1 MQRTGDRKRA
11 EMKQTNECIS
21 IFHAVTLLGKR
32 DSIWSEMDRW
42 EKFDAKIYCSK
53 KENSSYQLEIRE
65 IA

>member
-1 MQRTGDRKRA
+1 
-11 EMKQTNECIS
+11 MKQTNECIS

-42 EKFDAKIYCSK
+42 EKFDAKIYFSK
-53 KENSSYQLEIRE
+53 KENTSYQLKIRE